1 MVVGLTDPM
10 IENFQNAD
18 EDDQQVI
25 EYFDD
30 GKTKYMCG
38 YEDEDDIIYGKANP
52 KTNKATDNNPLLR
65 KFKENV
71 DSNNVDSEDD
81 REFDREVDSEDD
93 NVVEEEAEQFKN
105 TSQAELIARLKRRSE
120 KEPEVSVIEGFNGSV
135 LNDIINERL
144 LLKSILFG
152 LLFYLLANPKSFEY
166 TKSLT
171 SNLDKLLV
179 HTILFTLIVY
189 FIGNVV

>member
-30 GKTKYMCG
+30 GKT
-38 YEDEDDIIYGKANP
+38 DEYANDGDDYAVRANP
-52 KTNKATDNNPLLR
+52 KRKNNNPSLE
-65 KFKENV
+65 KFNEKFHDV
-71 DSNNVDSEDD
+71 SSEDD
-81 REFDREVDSEDD
+81 NVNSEDD

-166 TKSLT
+166 TKILT
-171 SNLDKLLV
+171 SNLDKYLV
-179 HTILFTLIVY
+179 HTILFTILVY
-189 FIGNVV
+189 FISNVIV